1 MEQFNTIDG
10 VKKLFES
17 INCIGKENC
26 FFVGYIDIQTSVSL
40 GSLFGGATGAFAAG
54 MAAGAARRELSGYII
69 NQMENGIA
77 LIPLRTEG
85 IGFNIKKMVPN
96 INLYTFFAQ
105 CEIKNIKIKRA
116 NLISAVS
123 KKVVIEL
130 NDGNKY
136 NLIVNLKEKY
146 LPYQQDNFAKFM
158 KKYKK

>member
-1 MEQFNTIDG
+1 
-10 VKKLFES
+10 
-17 INCIGKENC
+17 
-26 FFVGYIDIQTSVSL
+26 
-40 GSLFGGATGAFAAG
+40 

-96 INLYTFFAQ
+96 INSYTFFAQ
-105 CEIKNIKIKRA
+105 SEIKNIKIKRA

-130 NDGNKY
+130 KDGNKY
-136 NLIVNLKEKY
+136 NLMVNLKEKY

-158 KKYKK
+158 KKYKKIETIKKM